1 MEPTAAPMGDAHPH
15 PVDIVGMVG
24 GEVFGKAARHAVA
37 VADVLLGSSRHLAH
51 TQSSPTVKRLEL
63 TSPLPVLFN
72 AIDEHRRQRRRV
84 CVLASGDPGFF
95 GITRSLADHLGP
107 TALRVHPAPS
117 SVALAFATQGWSWD
131 DATVASA
138 HGRALEP
145 AIAAIA
151 AAPKAAVLTDPTNPP
166 EAVGAALLRH
176 GPQRDVVV
184 VSRIGEDDESVHHTD
199 VAGLAAGTFDPM
211 SVVLLCDPAHAVPVG
226 PTVGWGRSE
235 DAFAH
240 RDGMITKAEVRAVAL
255 GKLALH
261 PTGVLWDVGAGSGSV
276 GIEAAALAPHL
287 QVYSIERNPQDAARI
302 ATNATSHNTRIAVVT
317 GNAPDALA
325 DLPDPDRVFIGG
337 GGIDVLDEC
346 LTRLT
351 PGGVIVA
358 TYVLLDRALAAH
370 GRLGNMI
377 QVRVDRCVPLDEV
390 GVRMEPLNPVFVC
403 WGPA

>member
-1 MEPTAAPMGDAHPH
+1 MADAHLH

-24 GEVFGKAARHAVA
+24 GEVFGKAHQAVA
-37 VADVLLGSSRHLAH
+37 AADVLVGSSRHLAH
-51 TQSSPTVKRLEL
+51 TESSPTVERLEL
-63 TSPLPVLFN
+63 TSPLLVLFDV
-72 AIDEHRRQRRRV
+72 IDQHRREGRRV

-95 GITRSLADHLGP
+95 GIARSLADHLGP
-107 TALRVHPAPS
+107 ATVRVHPAPS

-145 AIAAIA
+145 AIAAVA
-151 AAPKAAVLTDPTNPP
+151 SALKAAVLTDPTNPP
-166 EAVGAALLRH
+166 EAVGAALLQH
-176 GPQRDVVV
+176 SPERDVVV

-199 VAGLAAGTFDPM
+199 LAGLAVGHFDPM
-211 SVVLLCDPAHAVPVG
+211 SVVLLRTPAHATSVE
-226 PTVGWGRSE
+226 PTVRWGRSE

-261 PTGVLWDVGAGSGSV
+261 RTGVLWDVGAGSGSV
-276 GIEAAALAPHL
+276 GIEAALLAPGL
-287 QVYSIERNPQDAARI
+287 QVFLIERDAQDAQRI
-302 ATNATSHNTRIAVVT
+302 TANAATHDASITVVT
-317 GNAPDALA
+317 GNAPNALA

-337 GGIDVLDEC
+337 GGIGVLDAC
-346 LTRLT
+346 LERLM
-351 PGGVIVA
+351 PDGVIVA

-377 QVRVDRCVPLDEV
+377 QIRVDRCVPLGGL

>member
-1 MEPTAAPMGDAHPH
+1 MGDAQPH

-24 GEVFGKAARHAVA
+24 GEAFGKAAHHAVTE
-37 VADVLLGSSRHLAH
+37 ADVLVGSRRHLAH
-51 TQSSPTVKRLEL
+51 THSSPKAEHLEL
-63 TSPLPVLFN
+63 TNPLPVLFDS
-72 AIDEHRRQRRRV
+72 IDEHRRQGRRV

-95 GITRSLADHLGP
+95 GITRSLAEHLGP
-107 TALRVHPAPS
+107 AAVRVHPAPS

-138 HGRALEP
+138 HGRSLEP
-145 AIAAIA
+145 AIAAVA
-151 AAPKAAVLTDPTNPP
+151 TSPKAAVLTDPTNPP
-166 EAVGAALLRH
+166 EAIGAALLQH
-176 GPQRDVVV
+176 GPERDVVV
-184 VSRIGEDDESVHHTD
+184 VSRIGERDESVHHTD
-199 VAGLAAGTFDPM
+199 LAGLAAGHFDPM
-211 SVVLLCDPAHAVPVG
+211 SVVLLRTPAHAASDE
-226 PTVGWGRSE
+226 PTIRWGRSE

-276 GIEAAALAPHL
+276 GIEAALLAPRL
-287 QVYSIERNPQDAARI
+287 QVFSIERDAHDAARI
-302 ATNATSHNTRIAVVT
+302 AANAAAHDANITVVT
-317 GNAPDALA
+317 GTAPDALA
-325 DLPDPDRVFIGG
+325 DLPDPDRVLIGG

-346 LTRLT
+346 LNRLM
-351 PGGVIVA
+351 PDGVIVA

-377 QVRVDRCVPLDEV
+377 QVRVDRCVPLGAL

>member
-1 MEPTAAPMGDAHPH
+1 MADAHRL

-24 GEVFGKAARHAVA
+24 GEAFGKTARHAVA
-37 VADVLLGSSRHLAH
+37 AADVLVGSLRHLAH
-51 TQSSPTVKRLEL
+51 TESCPKAERLEL
-63 TSPLPVLFN
+63 TSPLPLLFD
-72 AIDEHRRQRRRV
+72 AIDEHRRQGRRV

-95 GITRSLADHLGP
+95 GITRSLAEHLGP

-151 AAPKAAVLTDPTNPP
+151 AAPKAAVLTDPANPP
-166 EAVGAALLRH
+166 EAVGAALLQH
-176 GPQRDVVV
+176 GPERDVVV

-199 VAGLAAGTFDPM
+199 LTGLAAGHFDPM
-211 SVVLLCDPAHAVPVG
+211 SVVLLRDPPPVVSAG
-226 PTVGWGRSE
+226 PTIRWGRSE

-276 GIEAAALAPHL
+276 GIEAAALAPRL
-287 QVYSIERNPQDAARI
+287 QVFSIERDEQDAARI
-302 ATNATSHNTRIAVVT
+302 TANAAAHDTRITVVT

-337 GGIDVLDEC
+337 GGLDVLDEC
-346 LTRLT
+346 LSRLA
-351 PGGVIVA
+351 PEGVIVA

-370 GRLGNMI
+370 ARLGNMI
-377 QVRVDRCVPLDEV
+377 QVRVDRCVPLGAL

>member
-1 MEPTAAPMGDAHPH
+1 MADAHPR

-24 GEVFGKAARHAVA
+24 GEVFGKAAHHAVT
-37 VADVLLGSSRHLAH
+37 VADVLVGSLRHLAH
-51 TQSSPTVKRLEL
+51 TESSPKAERLEL
-63 TSPLPVLFN
+63 TSPLPMLFDS
-72 AIDEHRRQRRRV
+72 IDEHQRQGRRV

-95 GITRSLADHLGP
+95 GITRSLAEHLGP

-131 DATVASA
+131 DAIVASA

-151 AAPKAAVLTDPTNPP
+151 SAPKAAVLTDPTNPP
-166 EAVGAALLRH
+166 EAVGAALLQH
-176 GPQRDVVV
+176 GPERDVVV
-184 VSRIGEDDESVHHTD
+184 VSRIGERDESVHHTD
-199 VAGLAAGTFDPM
+199 LTGLAAGHFDPM
-211 SVVLLCDPAHAVPVG
+211 SVVLLRDPAHAVSAE
-226 PTVGWGRSE
+226 PTIRWGRSE

-261 PTGVLWDVGAGSGSV
+261 PAGVLWDVGAGSGSV
-276 GIEAAALAPHL
+276 GIEAALLAPRLH
-287 QVYSIERNPQDAARI
+287 VFSIEREAHDGERIVANAAAHDANI
-302 ATNATSHNTRIAVVT
+302 TVVT
-317 GNAPDALA
+317 GNAPQALA
-325 DLPDPDRVFIGG
+325 QLPDPDRVFIGG
-337 GGIDVLDEC
+337 GGIDVLEEC
-346 LTRLT
+346 LNRLA
-351 PGGVIVA
+351 PDGVIVA

-370 GRLGNMI
+370 ARLGNMI
-377 QVRVDRCVPLDEV
+377 QIRVDRCVPLGTL